1 VQSSP
6 GNNQE
11 KGFGKQVSFKSLTE
25 GG

>member
-1 VQSSP
+1 VKSSP
-6 GNNQE
+6 ENSQ

>member
-1 VQSSP
+1 VKSSL
-6 GNNQE
+6 GNNQ